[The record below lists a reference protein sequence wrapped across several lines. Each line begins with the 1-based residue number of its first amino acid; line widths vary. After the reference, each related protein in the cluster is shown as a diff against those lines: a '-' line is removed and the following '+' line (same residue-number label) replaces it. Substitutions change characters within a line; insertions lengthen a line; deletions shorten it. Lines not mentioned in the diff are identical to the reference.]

1 MAGSFSGV
9 SGTLTT
15 TVPFYENLAKRPLL
29 PLYAHFLSVTF
40 TFFSNTPSPNFRRR
54 HVRARKGAGG
64 GAELAPDQMFAEGSR
79 ISDVIEEGAVER
91 GRESRLARAT
101 RSGFAHAIKN
111 LDTWLMRSDC
121 FPVALSANL

>member
-1 MAGSFSGV
+1 M
-9 SGTLTT
+9 
-15 TVPFYENLAKRPLL
+15 
-29 PLYAHFLSVTF
+29 
-40 TFFSNTPSPNFRRR
+40 
-54 HVRARKGAGG
+54 RARKGAGG
-64 GAELAPDQMFAEGSR
+64 GGAELADQIAEGSR